1 MMKKLALSLL
11 LALLTLSPLRL
22 GAERWGRLLIGPTGG
37 VSLSTVTFRPIVQ
50 QKPYLGYSG
59 GVALRY
65 DVESYAGVLVELNY
79 WQRGWTEAPE
89 DYPQY
94 TYKRNLSF
102 VHVPI
107 MTHFMIGG
115 AHSPLK
121 LTIDAGSHFGYKLGE
136 SEEERVGEGFD
147 PTTMRRVYREH
158 HGHELDHNF
167 WWGVGGGI
175 GAEYHMHRFV
185 IGLRGGY
192 IYNLGELFDNSRTS
206 LFGTSSEQVIDVRT
220 YLLYRF

>member
-11 LALLTLSPLRL
+11 LILLTLSPLRL

-37 VSLSTVTFRPIVQ
+37 VSFSTVTFRPIIQ
-50 QKPYLGYSG
+50 QKPYLGFSG

-115 AHSPLK
+115 ASSPLK

-136 SEEERVGEGFD
+136 CEEEQVGEGFD
-147 PTTMRRVYREH
+147 PTTMRHVYREH

-175 GAEYHMHRFV
+175 GAEYQMRRFV
-185 IGLRGGY
+185 IGLKGGY

-220 YLLYRF
+220 YILYRF

>member
-11 LALLTLSPLRL
+11 LILLTLSPLRL

-37 VSLSTVTFRPIVQ
+37 VSFSTVTFRPIVQ
-50 QKPYLGYSG
+50 QKPYLGFSG

-115 AHSPLK
+115 ASSPLK
-121 LTIDAGSHFGYKLGE
+121 LTLDAGSHFGYKLGE
-136 SEEERVGEGFD
+136 SEEEQVGEGFD
-147 PTTMRRVYREH
+147 PTTMRHVYREH

-175 GAEYHMHRFV
+175 GAEYQMRRFV

-220 YLLYRF
+220 YVLYRF

>member
-1 MMKKLALSLL
+1 MMKKLAHSLL
-11 LALLTLSPLRL
+11 LTLLTLSPLRL

-37 VSLSTVTFRPIVQ
+37 VSFSTVTFRPIIQ

-65 DVESYAGVLVELNY
+65 DVESYAGVLVELYY

-94 TYKRNLSF
+94 TYRRNLSF

-107 MTHFMIGG
+107 MTHFMIGV
-115 AHSPLK
+115 ASSPLK

-136 SEEERVGEGFD
+136 SEGEQVEEGFD
-147 PTTMRRVYREH
+147 PTTMRHVYREH

-167 WWGVGGGI
+167 WWGVGGGV
-175 GAEYHMHRFV
+175 GAEYHMRRFV

-220 YLLYRF
+220 YILYRF

>member
-11 LALLTLSPLRL
+11 LILLTLSPLRL

-37 VSLSTVTFRPIVQ
+37 VSFSTVTFRPIIQ
-50 QKPYLGYSG
+50 QKPYLGFSG

-115 AHSPLK
+115 ASSPLK

-136 SEEERVGEGFD
+136 SEEEQVGEGFD
-147 PTTMRRVYREH
+147 PTTMRHVYREH

-175 GAEYHMHRFV
+175 GAEYRMRRFV

-220 YLLYRF
+220 YILYRF

>member
-11 LALLTLSPLRL
+11 LILLTLSPLRL

-37 VSLSTVTFRPIVQ
+37 VSFSTVTFRPIIQ
-50 QKPYLGYSG
+50 QKPYLGFSG

-115 AHSPLK
+115 ASSPLK

-136 SEEERVGEGFD
+136 NEEEQVGEGFD
-147 PTTMRRVYREH
+147 PTTMRHVYREH

-175 GAEYHMHRFV
+175 GAEYQMRRFV

-220 YLLYRF
+220 YVLYRF

>member
-1 MMKKLALSLL
+1 MMKKLALFLL
-11 LALLTLSPLRL
+11 LIPLTLSPLRL
-22 GAERWGRLLIGPTGG
+22 GAERLGRLLIGPTGG
-37 VSLSTVTFRPIVQ
+37 VSFSTVTFRPIIQ
-50 QKPYLGYSG
+50 QKPYLGFSG

-115 AHSPLK
+115 ASSPLK

-136 SEEERVGEGFD
+136 SEGEQVEEGFD
-147 PTTMRRVYREH
+147 PTTMRHVYREH

-175 GAEYHMHRFV
+175 GAEYQMRRFV

-220 YLLYRF
+220 YILYRF

>member
-11 LALLTLSPLRL
+11 LILLTLSPLRL

-37 VSLSTVTFRPIVQ
+37 VSFSTVTFRPIVQ
-50 QKPYLGYSG
+50 QKPYLGFSG

-115 AHSPLK
+115 ASSPLK

-136 SEEERVGEGFD
+136 SEEEQVGEGFD
-147 PTTMRRVYREH
+147 PTTMRHVYREH

-175 GAEYHMHRFV
+175 GAEYQMRRFV

-220 YLLYRF
+220 YVLYRF

>member
-11 LALLTLSPLRL
+11 LILLTLSPLRL

-37 VSLSTVTFRPIVQ
+37 VSFSTVTFRPIIQ
-50 QKPYLGYSG
+50 QKPYLGFSG

-115 AHSPLK
+115 ASSPLK

-136 SEEERVGEGFD
+136 CEKEQVEEGFD
-147 PTTMRRVYREH
+147 PTTMRHVYREH
-158 HGHELDHNF
+158 HGHKLDHNF

-175 GAEYHMHRFV
+175 GAEYQMRRFV

-220 YLLYRF
+220 YVLYRF

>member
-11 LALLTLSPLRL
+11 LILLTLSPLRL

-37 VSLSTVTFRPIVQ
+37 VSFSTVTFRPIIQ
-50 QKPYLGYSG
+50 QKPYLGFSG

-94 TYKRNLSF
+94 AYKRNLSF

-115 AHSPLK
+115 ASSPLK

-136 SEEERVGEGFD
+136 SEEEQVEEGFD
-147 PTTMRRVYREH
+147 PTTMRHVYREH
-158 HGHELDHNF
+158 HGYELDHNF

-175 GAEYHMHRFV
+175 GAEYQMRRFV

-220 YLLYRF
+220 YVLYRF

>member
-1 MMKKLALSLL
+1 M
-11 LALLTLSPLRL
+11 
-22 GAERWGRLLIGPTGG
+22 
-37 VSLSTVTFRPIVQ
+37 
-50 QKPYLGYSG
+50 
-59 GVALRY
+59 
-65 DVESYAGVLVELNY
+65 ESYAGVLVELNY

-115 AHSPLK
+115 AHSPFK

-167 WWGVGGGI
+167 WWGVGGGV
-175 GAEYHMHRFV
+175 GAEYHMRRFV

-220 YLLYRF
+220 YVLYRF